1 MGFNDLPGDSKPEA
15 SAPGLVCYE
24 GTKGVFNLVF
34 CHATSVI
41 RDGDLD
47 TVRNDRSGKKNSAVS
62 MLDRFL
68 RITEKV
74 KKSLTDFGLIQT
86 DLGKITGD
94 VSLKGDSKVVQCRSK
109 GTGNSIQADTSICLY
124 KGNVTGILISGKFIQ
139 QLTDIVQI
147 FHNVIPMFVETE
159 LWL

>member
-47 TVRNDRSGKKNSAVS
+47 TVRNGRSGKKDFAVS

-74 KKSLTDFGLIQT
+74 KKSLTDFCLIQT

-94 VSLKGDSKVVQCRSK
+94 VSLIGDSKVVQCRSK
-109 GTGNSIQADTSICLY
+109 GTGNSIQADT
-124 KGNVTGILISGKFIQ
+124 
-139 QLTDIVQI
+139 
-147 FHNVIPMFVETE
+147 
-159 LWL
+159 